1 MRARTA
7 VVAGAALVA
16 AAAIIE
22 AVTIHPPISLCSSY
36 VHGHA
41 TAWHRCG
48 PHDYSLGLRL
58 GIAAFGLLAAALIIT
73 MCRPFRHRL

>member
-7 VVAGAALVA
+7 VVAGAVLVA

-22 AVTIHPPISLCSSY
+22 AVAIQPPLTLCSSY
-36 VHGHA
+36 VNGHA

-48 PHDYSLGLRL
+48 PHDYPLGLRL
-58 GIAAFGLLAAALIIT
+58 GIAAGGVLVAALIVAMT
-73 MCRPFRHRL
+73 RPSRRRI